1 MKKSAIVSFVALAL
15 FLGTAFQAAAQ
26 STKIGTVDMKE
37 VFQRYWRTKEAETK
51 MNDIR
56 ATVKR
61 DLDERA
67 EKRKSLETEITKLN
81 DDIKKPEV
89 SAAKKEAANRDREKK
104 IAEWQG
110 MMKDLQSFTQ
120 EKDKALSDQT
130 MRIRNGIVDEITK
143 VVKDEVKSEQ
153 FDLVFDVSG
162 HSVNNVPVVMYA
174 AEKYD
179 FTDKVIT
186 KLNADAPKGAA
197 ATEKPADKP
206 ADKPAEKPADKP
218 AEKKK

>member
-1 MKKSAIVSFVALAL
+1 MKKSAIVSFLALAL
-15 FLGTAFQAAAQ
+15 LLGTAFQASAQ
-26 STKIGTVDMKE
+26 SIKIGTVDMKE
-37 VFQRYWRTKEAETK
+37 VFQRYWRTKEAEAK
-51 MNDIR
+51 MNDVR

-61 DLDERA
+61 DLDERS
-67 EKRKSLETEITKLN
+67 EKRKALEAEITKLN
-81 DDIKKPEV
+81 DEIKKPEV

-104 IAEWQG
+104 IGEWQAL
-110 MMKDLQSFTQ
+110 MKDLQSFTQ
-120 EKDKALSDQT
+120 EKDKALADQT

-143 VVKDEVKSEQ
+143 VVKDEVKKEQ
-153 FDLVFDVSG
+153 YELVFDVSG

-174 AEKYD
+174 DDKYD

-197 ATEKPADKP
+197 TTEKPAEKAGDKP
-206 ADKPAEKPADKP
+206 VDKP